1 MSLVLLLAGQ
11 SHDPVSRVLFHHE
24 GKKTHKCKAQRM
36 LHWKLEKKRK
46 CHQRRFPE
54 NGRHLTSSCE
64 VQSFDHRS
72 MLENSEMSHVETKCG
87 ERCASSQSR
96 PPGRAKMGSARACN
110 YPQQQ
115 VIGRGEAK
123 GSLMYMMAKWHSMR
137 FLNFVEDCKSVSMIL
152 LPRDGK
158 IASNFTQ
165 PFCCAGGSV
174 IPSINSLNAPHVPT
188 KKRGGFRVT

>member
-1 MSLVLLLAGQ
+1 
-11 SHDPVSRVLFHHE
+11 
-24 GKKTHKCKAQRM
+24 M

-123 GSLMYMMAKWHSMR
+123 GSLMYMMAKWYSMR

-158 IASNFTQ
+158 IASKFHSAILL
-165 PFCCAGGSV
+165 CRWLCD
-174 IPSINSLNAPHVPT
+174 SIDQLMKNAPHVPT
-188 KKRGGFRVT
+188 KSGAFRLRHLNFCPWLILRAQICKPLLHVIALSLWHFGLCL